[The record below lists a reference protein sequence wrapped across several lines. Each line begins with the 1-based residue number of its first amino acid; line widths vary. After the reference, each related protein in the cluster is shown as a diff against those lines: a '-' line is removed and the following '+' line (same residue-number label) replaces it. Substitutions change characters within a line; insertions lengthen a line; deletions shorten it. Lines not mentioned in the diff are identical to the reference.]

1 MKKFLIILLC
11 VILAV
16 GAGLGIF
23 FIVRAAN
30 NKKDTNNTSANMK
43 LLQDEYVIGEKII
56 FDYFVFSDVQY
67 KRITYSLNNGSE
79 QTLTGFKT
87 GESKEHEEYRSGSG
101 KYYIDTM
108 AQIIDTTEMD
118 AGYYTLVFYV
128 YDADEARTEMQDV
141 YMFKLIAAK
150 A

>member
-1 MKKFLIILLC
+1 MKKFWIILLC

-23 FIVRAAN
+23 FIVRAVN
-30 NKKDTNNTSANMK
+30 GKGENNTTANMK
-43 LLQDEYVIGEKII
+43 LLQDEYVIGENII

-67 KRITYSLNNGSE
+67 SRISYSLNNGSE
-79 QTLTGFKT
+79 KSITGFKT
-87 GESKEHEEYRSGSG
+87 GESKEHEEYRAGAG

-108 AQIIDTTEMD
+108 AQIIDTSEMD

-128 YDADEARTEMQDV
+128 YDEAEARTEMQDV
-141 YMFKLIAAK
+141 YMFKLVAAG